1 LLAFFE
7 ITTISTR
14 EVMKLCT
21 LAPLV
26 LALVSSVALAEGQ
39 GSACGRLVGASGAAQ
54 PGGSFRLRGGETVD
68 FVGGGR
74 TVHGALQVFFDGSV
88 YRAYWKPEGSHE
100 LYVLASAGTNSTR
113 LISTPPQGEPAGDGQ
128 PGTTLQ
134 PLNVL
139 SCPAL

>member
-1 LLAFFE
+1 
-7 ITTISTR
+7 
-14 EVMKLCT
+14 MKLCM

-39 GSACGRLVGASGAAQ
+39 SSACGRLVGASGAAQ
-54 PGGSFRLRGGETVD
+54 SDGSFRLRGGEPVD

-74 TVHGALQVFFDGSV
+74 TLHGVLQVFFDGNV
-88 YRAYWKPEGSHE
+88 YRAYWKPQGGHE
-100 LYVLASAGTNSTR
+100 LYVLASAGANSTR
-113 LISTPPQGEPAGDGQ
+113 LISTPPQGEPAGDGK

>member
-1 LLAFFE
+1 
-7 ITTISTR
+7 
-14 EVMKLCT
+14 MKLCT

-88 YRAYWKPEGSHE
+88 YRAYWKPADSHE

>member
-26 LALVSSVALAEGQ
+26 LALVSSV
-39 GSACGRLVGASGAAQ
+39 AAQ

>member
-1 LLAFFE
+1 
-7 ITTISTR
+7 
-14 EVMKLCT
+14 MKLRT
-21 LAPLV
+21 FAPLIF
-26 LALVSSVALAEGQ
+26 ALVSTVALADGD

-54 PGGSFRLRGGETVD
+54 PNGSFRLRGGEPVD

-74 TVHGALQVFFDGSV
+74 TVHGALQMFFDGSM

-100 LYVLASAGTNSTR
+100 LYVLASAGASSTR
-113 LISTPPQGEPAGDGQ
+113 LISTPPQGEPARDGQ
-128 PGTTLQ
+128 PGTALQ

>member
-100 LYVLASAGTNSTR
+100 LYVLASTNSTR

>member
-1 LLAFFE
+1 
-7 ITTISTR
+7 
-14 EVMKLCT
+14 
-21 LAPLV
+21 
-26 LALVSSVALAEGQ
+26 
-39 GSACGRLVGASGAAQ
+39 
-54 PGGSFRLRGGETVD
+54 
-68 FVGGGR
+68 
-74 TVHGALQVFFDGSV
+74 LQVFFDGSV

>member
-1 LLAFFE
+1 VRQARRRKRRGTARRQL
-7 ITTISTR
+7 
-14 EVMKLCT
+14 
-21 LAPLV
+21 P
-26 LALVSSVALAEGQ
+26 
-39 GSACGRLVGASGAAQ
+39 AA
-54 PGGSFRLRGGETVD
+54 RGETVD